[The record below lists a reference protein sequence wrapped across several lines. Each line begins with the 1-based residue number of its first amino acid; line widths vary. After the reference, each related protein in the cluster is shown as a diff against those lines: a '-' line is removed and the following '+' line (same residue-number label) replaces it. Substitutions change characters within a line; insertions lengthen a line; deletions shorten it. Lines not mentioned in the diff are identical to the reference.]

1 MALQN
6 AYLRFLA
13 APDPSAL
20 AENASLSYITTTT
33 TVAGAAEVVKH
44 LTDLRKHL
52 NKTKE
57 DILSSIEGRDG
68 LGIALETETS
78 LEFTVSGGPYLPG
91 LDDNFVTDRGVHLVV
106 THFVAFDRAGK
117 IVQIRQSWDQASLLK
132 QLDVI
137 GRSGRNWPIR
147 DSKDQIKLITKC
159 VGGSAAAT
167 EAADL
172 ASRSRGSSTNAMRD
186 PHATLNLF
194 APRAEEPE
202 PESIISPYAGKT
214 RPRQRSFTEILGDEP
229 EDDDGSGVSGDSPSK
244 SVIAPKGGAGKNFQ
258 PMRLFDGA
266 AEAQGPDSPEQR
278 APDRFYRP
286 NPKKYDHFDFVDGSD
301 PKDAPVKGTAF
312 EDVANGKHKSQ
323 WAFEDFTTPSKP
335 RPRPTW
341 SQEER
346 HWSTENSEVAET
358 PVAQKPAPP
367 KPRRDAAAHFELQDD
382 GEPSGE
388 PRPAGRPR
396 GAGHNDGLGLYKN
409 NLYSADGS
417 APPEDTDSRVLGN
430 ITNIKERRRD
440 FNSKFEM
447 TDDSPRQSEFGA
459 NVSRPPV
466 PEDRKKAVKN
476 MEANWSSYDKSPVS
490 QKENSLPVARG
501 VKKTDERGIV
511 IGGDG
516 SKCNISVTSGWL
528 NSLFLLTIVILHHQW
543 AVRRGPTETGSTAR
557 RPRRPRRRYSLAPLL
572 ARSKASPSSRATS
585 GTFERRDAC
594 RSISP

>member
-20 AENASLSYITTTT
+20 AENASLSYITTTI

-286 NPKKYDHFDFVDGSD
+286 NPKK
-301 PKDAPVKGTAF
+301 
-312 EDVANGKHKSQ
+312 
-323 WAFEDFTTPSKP
+323 
-335 RPRPTW
+335 
-341 SQEER
+341 
-346 HWSTENSEVAET
+346 
-358 PVAQKPAPP
+358 
-367 KPRRDAAAHFELQDD
+367 
-382 GEPSGE
+382 
-388 PRPAGRPR
+388 
-396 GAGHNDGLGLYKN
+396 
-409 NLYSADGS
+409 
-417 APPEDTDSRVLGN
+417 
-430 ITNIKERRRD
+430 
-440 FNSKFEM
+440 
-447 TDDSPRQSEFGA
+447 QSEFGA

-516 SKCNISVTSGWL
+516 MGGKKGTNRDWLYSEEAEETEETLQPRPVAGKKQGVPVKSGNFWD
-528 NSLFLLTIVILHHQW
+528 F
-543 AVRRGPTETGSTAR
+543 
-557 RPRRPRRRYSLAPLL
+557 
-572 ARSKASPSSRATS
+572 
-585 GTFERRDAC
+585 
-594 RSISP
+594 